1 MKAPLPAAALAA
13 QTFAVRAFAVL
24 AFAVLGGPGS
34 GFAAPPPKDHHRSS
48 ARVAPVSAVPPLA
61 YSYRELANGLKVYA
75 VRDVNTPNVAVQ
87 VWYRVGSKN
96 DPKGRSGF
104 AHLFEHLMFKA
115 TRNLPS
121 ESFDRLTEDVGGT
134 NNASTNDDYTEYHEV
149 IPANYLKPILWA
161 EAERMGSLVV
171 DQAAFAS
178 ERSVVEEELRQRV
191 LAQPYGEL
199 FYHLLSEISF
209 DTSPY
214 GRPTIGSIPDLDAA
228 TLADVQAFHAAWYR
242 PDNAVL
248 VVVGNFDPKDLDLWV
263 DAYFGKLA
271 RPSWPIPAAP
281 PAEPARAAP
290 KLWKAYAPNTPLPA
304 VMFSYPAP
312 PADSPD
318 LPALEV
324 ADAVLSRGDSS
335 RLHQSLVYR
344 QRIAQDAF
352 TFLELRNQPGAYGAG
367 VILSQGVDPARGEAG
382 LKAEIAGMA
391 STPPT
396 PEELAR
402 AKAQLITQSLRER
415 ETANGKA
422 SELAAAVVLFG
433 DAAEVNRSVAEIQAV
448 TAADVVRVARK
459 YWSPAVADEI
469 VYRSDADKPKDAAD
483 YGPAATI
490 QATNLAPPADL
501 KLVALAPIDQREK
514 PPAPGAPVAFHPPA
528 PLERTLAN
536 GLHVV
541 IAPDHQLPLVSAE
554 LIVRAGAAY
563 DPPSLPGVAAMTADL
578 VTKGAGKLSA
588 PDIARAIESLGGDLG
603 STAGYDASALT
614 LTVERDRLAQ
624 AMPVFAD
631 IAQRPTFGAEELDRD
646 RQQALNDLEV
656 ASSEPSALAGWAA
669 GRAVFGAGPYGHPAS
684 GVAASLTAMKPA
696 DMAAFHRAWWR
707 ADHSTLVLAGDIS
720 PEQGWDLAQRWFG
733 QPGSAE
739 APLAPVMPTA
749 PLKPRVIV
757 VDLPK
762 SGQAAV
768 LVARLGLARRDPRYY
783 PALVADAV
791 LGGGYSSRLNQEIR
805 VKRGLSYGANSGFGF
820 RREPGP
826 FQASTQT
833 KNASAAEVVDLI
845 EATMRGMAAA
855 PVGAA
860 ELQARKSALI
870 GEFGR
875 SVETTAG
882 TAGVLG
888 GLSVYGVPLDELGRY
903 AEKVTAVTPDEVQ
916 QVSAEVLDPGPAS
929 VIVVGDAQV
938 FLPALKARFPDVEV
952 IPAQDFDP
960 ASPSLRKAASPG
972 KAQ

>member
-1 MKAPLPAAALAA
+1 MKAPLPAIAAVS
-13 QTFAVRAFAVL
+13 FSVL
-24 AFAVLGGPGS
+24 AFAVFGASWPA
-34 GFAAPPPKDHHRSS
+34 FAAPAPKSRHATMA
-48 ARVAPVSAVPPLA
+48 ARPAASAVPPLA

-75 VRDVNTPNVAVQ
+75 VRDTDTPNVAVQ

-121 ESFDRLTEDVGGT
+121 ESFDRLTEDVGGS

-149 IPANYLKPILWA
+149 VPANYLKPILWA

-214 GRPTIGSIPDLDAA
+214 GRPTIGSIADLDAA
-228 TLADVQAFHAAWYR
+228 TLADVQAFHATWYR

-248 VVVGNFDPKDLDLWV
+248 VVVGNFDPKDLDRWV
-263 DAYFGKLA
+263 DDDFGKLA
-271 RPSWPIPAAP
+271 RPAWPIPAPP
-281 PAEPARAAP
+281 PAEPARSGP
-290 KLWKAYAPNTPLPA
+290 KLWTAFAPNTPLPA

-312 PADSPD
+312 PAASPD
-318 LPALEV
+318 IAALKV

-367 VILSQGVDPARGEAG
+367 VILSQGVDPAKGEAA
-382 LKAEIAGMA
+382 LKAEMAGMA
-391 STPPT
+391 TLPPT
-396 PEELAR
+396 AEELAR
-402 AKAQLITQSLRER
+402 AKAQLVTQSLRER

-422 SELAAAVVLFG
+422 SELAEAAVLYG
-433 DAAEVNRSVAEIQAV
+433 DAAEVNRSVAAIQAV

-459 YWSPAVADEI
+459 YWSATTADEI

-483 YGPAATI
+483 YGPAPTI
-490 QATNLAPPADL
+490 QAAGLAAPADL
-501 KLVALAPIDQREK
+501 KLVELAPVDQREK

-536 GLHVV
+536 GLRVV
-541 IAPDHQLPLVSAE
+541 IAPDHALPLVSAE

-563 DPPSLPGVAAMTADL
+563 DPRNLPGVASMTADL

-588 PDIARAIESLGGDLG
+588 PEIARAIESLGGDLG

-624 AMPVFAD
+624 ALPVFAD
-631 IAQRPTFGAEELDRD
+631 IAQRPTFAAEELDRD

-656 ASSEPSALAGWAA
+656 ASTEPSALAGWAE

-707 ADHSTLVLAGDIS
+707 ADHSTLVLTGDIT

-733 QPGSAE
+733 QPA
-739 APLAPVMPTA
+739 AALAALPPAIPTG

-805 VKRGLSYGANSGFGF
+805 VKRGLSYGAGSGFSF

-845 EATMRGMAAA
+845 ETTLRGMASA
-855 PVGAA
+855 PVGSA

-875 SVETTAG
+875 TVETTAG
-882 TAGVLG
+882 TAGLLG
-888 GLSVYGVPLDELGRY
+888 SLSIYGVPLDELGRY
-903 AEKVTAVTPDEVQ
+903 AEKVSAVTPEEVQ
-916 QVSAEVLDPGPAS
+916 KVSAEVLDPGPAS

-938 FLPALKARFPDVEV
+938 FLQALKAKFPDVEV

-960 ASPSLRKAASPG
+960 ANPSLRKTPGAG